1 MGWKIAICDDD
12 AGQAARLQ
20 ADVTDW
26 AHGACAVTC
35 FPSAEAFRFAGD
47 TDWDILL
54 LDVEMPGM
62 SGIDLAK
69 RLRGA
74 GCRAEI
80 IFITSHFEC
89 MAEGYEVDA
98 LHYLVKPVP
107 AEKLRAVLDRA
118 AARLAVEP
126 PSVVIACEEGNV
138 KLYESELLYA
148 ESFLHDLVLH
158 TTGPDYRI
166 RESISAFAGRLSA
179 DFFRTH
185 RSYLVNL
192 KAVVN
197 LHGLY
202 PGRVHGLILVL
213 RHRVQLGQFHLESH
227 GQVGVL
233 AHDAA
238 VLHREKGEPAFQ
250 RFRL

>member
-12 AGQAARLQ
+12 AGQAAQLQ
-20 ADVTDW
+20 ADVTDR

-89 MAEGYEVDA
+89 MAEA
-98 LHYLVKPVP
+98 MRSMPCTISSSPCRRKSFAPCWT
-107 AEKLRAVLDRA
+107 A
-118 AARLAVEP
+118 P
-126 PSVVIACEEGNV
+126 PRGW
-138 KLYESELLYA
+138 
-148 ESFLHDLVLH
+148 
-158 TTGPDYRI
+158 P
-166 RESISAFAGRLSA
+166 LS
-179 DFFRTH
+179 R
-185 RSYLVNL
+185 RPS
-192 KAVVN
+192 
-197 LHGLY
+197 
-202 PGRVHGLILVL
+202 
-213 RHRVQLGQFHLESH
+213 
-227 GQVGVL
+227 
-233 AHDAA
+233 
-238 VLHREKGEPAFQ
+238 
-250 RFRL
+250 

>member
-1 MGWKIAICDDD
+1 MTTTP
-12 AGQAARLQ
+12 GQAARLQ

-118 AARLAVEP
+118 ACAAGRRAAVP
-126 PSVVIACEEGNV
+126 VVIACEEGNV
-138 KLYESELLYA
+138 KIYESELL
-148 ESFLHDLVLH
+148 
-158 TTGPDYRI
+158 
-166 RESISAFAGRLSA
+166 
-179 DFFRTH
+179 
-185 RSYLVNL
+185 
-192 KAVVN
+192 
-197 LHGLY
+197 
-202 PGRVHGLILVL
+202 
-213 RHRVQLGQFHLESH
+213 
-227 GQVGVL
+227 
-233 AHDAA
+233 
-238 VLHREKGEPAFQ
+238 
-250 RFRL
+250 

>member
-89 MAEGYEVDA
+89 MAEGYEHDHDDSLPTSLGECDTSGSPIFFAAGPGFKKGFTTDRVIRQVDVA
-98 LHYLVKPVP
+98 PTIATILGVRMP
-107 AEKLRAVLDRA
+107 AQAEGAPAYQVL
-118 AARLAVEP
+118 
-126 PSVVIACEEGNV
+126 EE
-138 KLYESELLYA
+138 L
-148 ESFLHDLVLH
+148 F
-158 TTGPDYRI
+158 
-166 RESISAFAGRLSA
+166 
-179 DFFRTH
+179 
-185 RSYLVNL
+185 
-192 KAVVN
+192 
-197 LHGLY
+197 
-202 PGRVHGLILVL
+202 
-213 RHRVQLGQFHLESH
+213 
-227 GQVGVL
+227 
-233 AHDAA
+233 
-238 VLHREKGEPAFQ
+238 
-250 RFRL
+250 

>member
-20 ADVTDW
+20 SDVTDW

-74 GCRAEI
+74 
-80 IFITSHFEC
+80 
-89 MAEGYEVDA
+89 
-98 LHYLVKPVP
+98 
-107 AEKLRAVLDRA
+107 
-118 AARLAVEP
+118 
-126 PSVVIACEEGNV
+126 
-138 KLYESELLYA
+138 
-148 ESFLHDLVLH
+148 
-158 TTGPDYRI
+158 
-166 RESISAFAGRLSA
+166 

-192 KAVVN
+192 KAVVRI
-197 LHGLY
+197 
-202 PGRVHGLILVL
+202 GRTSVL
-213 RHRVQLGQFHLESH
+213 LRGGAEVP
-227 GQVGVL
+227 L
-233 AHDAA
+233 ARGKYDAIN
-238 VLHREKGEPAFQ
+238 RAFID
-250 RFRL
+250 RN

>member
-126 PSVVIACEEGNV
+126 PSVVIACEEENV
-138 KLYESELLYA
+138 KL
-148 ESFLHDLVLH
+148 
-158 TTGPDYRI
+158 
-166 RESISAFAGRLSA
+166 
-179 DFFRTH
+179 
-185 RSYLVNL
+185 
-192 KAVVN
+192 
-197 LHGLY
+197 
-202 PGRVHGLILVL
+202 
-213 RHRVQLGQFHLESH
+213 
-227 GQVGVL
+227 
-233 AHDAA
+233 
-238 VLHREKGEPAFQ
+238 
-250 RFRL
+250 

>member
-80 IFITSHFEC
+80 IFITSP
-89 MAEGYEVDA
+89 A
-98 LHYLVKPVP
+98 LSRQASAGGKAPR
-107 AEKLRAVLDRA
+107 RAGPRRRA
-118 AARLAVEP
+118 A
-126 PSVVIACEEGNV
+126 
-138 KLYESELLYA
+138 
-148 ESFLHDLVLH
+148 
-158 TTGPDYRI
+158 
-166 RESISAFAGRLSA
+166 GR
-179 DFFRTH
+179 R
-185 RSYLVNL
+185 
-192 KAVVN
+192 
-197 LHGLY
+197 
-202 PGRVHGLILVL
+202 
-213 RHRVQLGQFHLESH
+213 
-227 GQVGVL
+227 
-233 AHDAA
+233 AA
-238 VLHREKGEPAFQ
+238 VRRDRVRGGEREA
-250 RFRL
+250 L

>member
-89 MAEGYEVDA
+89 MAEGYEVSSSPCRRKSFA
-98 LHYLVKPVP
+98 PCWT
-107 AEKLRAVLDRA
+107 A
-118 AARLAVEP
+118 P
-126 PSVVIACEEGNV
+126 PRGWPS
-138 KLYESELLYA
+138 SRRP
-148 ESFLHDLVLH
+148 S
-158 TTGPDYRI
+158 
-166 RESISAFAGRLSA
+166 
-179 DFFRTH
+179 
-185 RSYLVNL
+185 
-192 KAVVN
+192 
-197 LHGLY
+197 
-202 PGRVHGLILVL
+202 
-213 RHRVQLGQFHLESH
+213 
-227 GQVGVL
+227 
-233 AHDAA
+233 
-238 VLHREKGEPAFQ
+238 
-250 RFRL
+250 

>member
-54 LDVEMPGM
+54 LDVGMPGM

-89 MAEGYEVDA
+89 MAET
-98 LHYLVKPVP
+98 
-107 AEKLRAVLDRA
+107 RAQGDHENLQRVNRA
-118 AARLAVEP
+118 CKKSHKVNP
-126 PSVVIACEEGNV
+126 P
-138 KLYESELLYA
+138 
-148 ESFLHDLVLH
+148 
-158 TTGPDYRI
+158 
-166 RESISAFAGRLSA
+166 
-179 DFFRTH
+179 
-185 RSYLVNL
+185 
-192 KAVVN
+192 
-197 LHGLY
+197 
-202 PGRVHGLILVL
+202 
-213 RHRVQLGQFHLESH
+213 
-227 GQVGVL
+227 
-233 AHDAA
+233 
-238 VLHREKGEPAFQ
+238 
-250 RFRL
+250 